1 MQIKIKRIDKNLPLP
16 KYQTQGSVAFDLYS
30 RIDKKVQT
38 KTIEKLPTNFIIQ
51 VPKGF
56 ALIIADRSSLAVK
69 RGLTLSNNI
78 GVIDQDFSGP
88 EDEIRLSLYNFSNQ
102 PIQIKK
108 GERLCQGLI
117 VPIEKVDFQEVDQ
130 ISKNSRGGFGST
142 GS

>member
-1 MQIKIKRIDKNLPLP
+1 MLIKIKRIDKTLPLP

-30 RIDKKVQT
+30 RIDKKIRP

-51 VPKGF
+51 APKGF

-78 GVIDQDFSGP
+78 GVIDQDFCGP

-117 VPIEKVDFQEVDQ
+117 VPIEKVDFQEVDR

-142 GS
+142 DS